1 MQGKPNFLLPQ
12 ITDGGIKPASLPS
25 IGSAPGPPPP
35 PGPSAAPPPP
45 PPPPMMSN
53 NTPPPPPPMMMNNN
67 SPPPPPMMM
76 NNNNAMAPPPPPMM
90 MMGGP
95 PPPPAAAAAAA
106 EEEIDESSST
116 AAGGS
121 GRSFLE
127 QIKGMSVDRLRTK
140 EESAIAAKKVQKKEE
155 EDRPLSLQD
164 ALKSRLSRLNNAIS
178 GKTDKETQ
186 RRDSMKIREARM
198 TLSAGESGF
207 DYDSAKPAA
216 RSAPPPPPM
225 GARPAPPAPAVR
237 LLILSSSF
245 LFCSFVSKIFSSYH
259 SINLEKRRSARCS

>member
-25 IGSAPGPPPP
+25 FGSAPGPPPP

-45 PPPPMMSN
+45 PPPPMMSS
-53 NTPPPPPPMMMNNN
+53 NTPPPPPPPMMMNNN
-67 SPPPPPMMM
+67 NSPPPPPMMM
-76 NNNNAMAPPPPPMM
+76 NNNNNNAMAPPPPPMM

-95 PPPPAAAAAAA
+95 PPPAAAAAVA

-186 RRDSMKIREARM
+186 RRDSMKVREARM

-207 DYDSAKPAA
+207 DYDSAKPAV

-237 LLILSSSF
+237 LFNSSSF
-245 LFCSFVSKIFSSYH
+245 VFVTLFF
-259 SINLEKRRSARCS
+259 